1 MEYPLYC
8 PYSEHNSNIFQ
19 GSAAGLC
26 DNVLYLWGSKWEPR
40 IFWMPV
46 MRTPKAPM
54 NKNRSGPKQR
64 VLFLKTPRHLQATN
78 KSSLFRWLSSVDT
91 NESKTRNHSASLL
104 FTLKLTPHRSD
115 WGLMVDLVVSH
126 YRATEQELFA
136 TDLLIQGLPL
146 TPGEKFKKKDAFPHL
161 QRWKTIPPNGEGGH
175 YKCPTFCDWQ
185 YCGWIT
191 LQSNASLF

>member
-8 PYSEHNSNIFQ
+8 PHSEHNSNIFQ
-19 GSAAGLC
+19 VQLPDSVITCCTSGDPNENPGYSEC
-26 DNVLYLWGSKWEPR
+26 LWW
-40 IFWMPV
+40 
-46 MRTPKAPM
+46 TPKAPM
-54 NKNRSGPKQR
+54 NKNRTGPKQQ

-91 NESKTRNHSASLL
+91 NESKGHNHPASLL
-104 FTLKLTPHRSD
+104 FTLKLAPHRSD
-115 WGLMVDLVVSH
+115 WVSMVDLVVS
-126 YRATEQELFA
+126 YYKATEQEIFA
-136 TDLLIQGLPL
+136 IDLLIQGLPL
-146 TPGEKFKKKDAFPHL
+146 TPGEKFKKNDAFPHL

-185 YCGWIT
+185 YCVWIT